1 MAQTNSENELT
12 AWTVNVPVPTQVD
25 RSPRS
30 HRTKP
35 EGLRPPGRGPSR
47 VGGPNRATDRATS
60 SHGIPGVEGDQESI
74 GPRVGPQIGPCAHAS
89 GHDLARSEEELT
101 HRPKA
106 PPAPAVDP
114 WSTTRAQLEKAREYQ
129 LRLDAGEVESR
140 AALAR
145 AEGTSRARV
154 TQVMRLLDLAPAI
167 RERIERDRSSG
178 QGLAQTAL
186 RRIAMLGNH
195 QDQVEAFEQA
205 LGEQPSSSDRSQ
217 PRNAPRPRGFQHLF
231 DRARRYRAM
240 LDADPQLSLKALGD
254 LEGITGTR
262 VGQVLA
268 LLHLA
273 PEIVAVL
280 DVPGG
285 EVPAGIRYVEVR
297 KLARVRD
304 RGEQLRRF
312 WELVR

>member
-1 MAQTNSENELT
+1 M
-12 AWTVNVPVPTQVD
+12 
-25 RSPRS
+25 
-30 HRTKP
+30 
-35 EGLRPPGRGPSR
+35 
-47 VGGPNRATDRATS
+47 
-60 SHGIPGVEGDQESI
+60 
-74 GPRVGPQIGPCAHAS
+74 
-89 GHDLARSEEELT
+89 
-101 HRPKA
+101 
-106 PPAPAVDP
+106 DP
-114 WSTTRAQLEKAREYQ
+114 WSRVRAQLGRAREYQ
-129 LRLDAGEVESR
+129 RCLDAGEVENR

-145 AEGTSRARV
+145 AEDTSRARV

-167 RERIERDRSSG
+167 QGRIERDRSSG
-178 QGLAQTAL
+178 HGLAQTTL
-186 RRIAMLGNH
+186 RKIAMLGDH
-195 QDQVEAFEQA
+195 QAQVEAFEQA

-217 PRNAPRPRGFQHLF
+217 HRKAPRPRGFQHLF

-240 LDADPQLSLKALGD
+240 LDAAPLLSLKALGE

-285 EVPAGIRYVEVR
+285 EVPAGIRYAEVR

-304 RGEQLRRF
+304 RGEQVRRF
-312 WELVR
+312 WEQYRR